1 MKNKLGLLFLLL
13 LILVSMSL
21 ALPSLAQGSVQAR
34 FVHVA
39 PGVSSLDI
47 FVNDTLAVGDLP
59 FGGASAYL
67 NVPAGDL
74 HIVANI
80 AGTTITVYEQGEK
93 LVDGSAVT
101 MIATSATVP
110 LQSVSENLD
119 ALQFGEGRLSF
130 VYAISNGP
138 AIDIMSQDTGEILG
152 EGIQPGGV
160 VGDYQLS
167 AGVFEFGV
175 VPSGSDISAAML
187 NLRLPL
193 AAGNSILAI
202 IYGSAGDPKAL
213 TTQAATAAAD
223 GTGLVRFVH
232 AMQGATPV
240 DLSINGNLIIPSLTY
255 AMPSEHIALPVGTH
269 RIALSIGPA
278 EITSRPLTVDAGQ
291 AQTVIIMGS
300 PANLN
305 VSPYSD
311 DLSNVNA
318 SSATVSLINAIPGSV
333 VNRLTLSSGATA
345 ATDVAYGQSSGAAQI
360 VTGAQALAMDL
371 TVAEDRGTV
380 TVLATNFY
388 GGSYYNLIAL
398 PGDAF
403 SSPRLL
409 LAETSITR
417 GANIEAMM
425 MDMEMEMEAVE
436 ESEITIPEPV
446 AEPIVSVSAADFDG
460 PTAFVNL
467 NQGANLQLREYPT
480 SEARSLGL
488 APAGTTLIVLG
499 RRGLTQYFGAEP
511 ADEPVDLSA
520 FEADPAE
527 GLERWQ
533 DLEPSETWLRITYL
547 TPDGG
552 SINAWVNALYLE
564 VVDDNGDPQR
574 LANLEMI
581 RQNEAGRA
589 INTSV
594 GPPVPPDRVSALVY
608 NLDFGVGLNIRMAN
622 DANTEILGQIGS
634 GSIVGFSGLDEADE
648 WAYIAYSMS
657 DDVTISGWVSSEYIQ
672 ILLDGNSIDLEELR
686 EQDAGLVPLVSEE
699 RRGSISLTG
708 DAEAPP
714 APTRDPFLGNVAG
727 TINLNPDANL
737 HLRIRPN
744 ASTESLALIPSATKM
759 VVVGVTASGE
769 WYNVA
774 YNDFAGWVSA
784 DYVVLSFNNQYVPTD
799 DLVSRLVPFDDQ
811 GKELPEASSDDTT
824 EDASA

>member
-1 MKNKLGLLFLLL
+1 MKNKLGLSCALL

-21 ALPSLAQGSVQAR
+21 ALPSLAQGSAQAR

-47 FVNDTLAVGDLP
+47 YVNDTLAVADLP
-59 FGGASAYL
+59 FGEASAYF

-74 HIVANI
+74 LIGASI
-80 AGTTITVYEQGEK
+80 AGTTTTVYEQGEN

-101 MIATSATVP
+101 MIATSATAP

-130 VYAISNGP
+130 VYAISDGP
-138 AIDIMSQDTGEILG
+138 AIDIMSQNTGEILG
-152 EGIQPGGV
+152 ENIQPGGV
-160 VGDYQLS
+160 VGDYQLR
-167 AGVFEFGV
+167 AGVFEFGL

-187 NLRLPL
+187 DLRLPL
-193 AAGNSILAI
+193 AAGNSMLAI

-223 GTGLVRFVH
+223 GNGLVRFVH
-232 AMQGATPV
+232 AMQGVTPV

-255 AMPSEHIALPVGTH
+255 AMPSEHIALPGGTH

-305 VSPYSD
+305 VLPYSD

-380 TVLATNFY
+380 DVLATNFF

-403 SSPRLL
+403 SSPQLL
-409 LAETSITR
+409 LAETSIAR

-425 MDMEMEMEAVE
+425 MDMEMETVE
-436 ESEITIPEPV
+436 ESEIAIPEPV
-446 AEPIVSVSAADFDG
+446 AQPIVSVSAADYDG
-460 PTAFVNL
+460 PTALVNL

-488 APAGTTLIVLG
+488 APAGATLIVLG
-499 RRGLTQYFGAEP
+499 RRGLTEYYGAEP

-527 GLERWQ
+527 GFERWH

-552 SINAWVNALYLE
+552 SIDAWVNALYLE

-594 GPPVPPDRVSALVY
+594 GPPVPPERVSAQVY

-622 DANTEILGQIGS
+622 DASTEILGQVGA

-657 DDVTISGWVSSEYIQ
+657 DEVTINGWVSTEYIL
-672 ILLDGNSIDLEELR
+672 ILLDGNSINLEELR

-699 RRGSISLTG
+699 RRGSVSLTG

-714 APTRDPFLGNVAG
+714 PPTRDPFLGNVAG
-727 TINLNPDANL
+727 TVNVNPDANL

-744 ASTESLALIPSATKM
+744 ASTESLALIPSGTKM
-759 VVVGVTASGE
+759 VVDGVTASGE
-769 WYNVA
+769 WYKVA
-774 YNDFAGWVSA
+774 YNDVAGWISA
-784 DYVVLSFNNQYVPTD
+784 GYVVLSFNNQFVPTD
-799 DLVSRLVPFDDQ
+799 ELVSRLAPFDDQ
-811 GKELPEASSDDTT
+811 GNELPEATTDDTT